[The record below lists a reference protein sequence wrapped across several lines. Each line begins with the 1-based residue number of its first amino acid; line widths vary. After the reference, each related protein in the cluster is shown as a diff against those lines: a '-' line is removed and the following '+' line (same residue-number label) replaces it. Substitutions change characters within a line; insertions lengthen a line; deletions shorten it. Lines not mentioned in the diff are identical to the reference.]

1 MKNIG
6 GTIRSLRQE
15 KQMTLPV
22 LAEKAGL
29 SKGLLSKIEN
39 SSDANPSLATLYKI
53 TEAMDITLSDFLET
67 EKVQMKRVTPE
78 TPPPWLEALVD
89 GLKKDGKSLNEDYI
103 QALYVLQQRK
113 GNATIKSEQW
123 RWLYDSIELS
133 FKT

>member
-1 MKNIG
+1 
-6 GTIRSLRQE
+6 
-15 KQMTLPV
+15 MTLPV